1 MVDRPKRSGKIDMNS
16 SKVSLKSGE
25 VTILDYGAI
34 RVHVYN
40 TKDAIDDQVIVL
52 EKPNWILKGGKGI
65 VIELPCFKNSIIEMT
80 QYLRD
85 QKIDVEGK
93 LVAYHAAGDFFP
105 DVRSYMTESAHRYN
119 TVGGGKGL
127 IDNFSGIFGDAFD
140 HTITSDGERIG
151 AGKLNIA
158 GIEMVINPDN
168 DAYEVEIPE
177 IKAVYMHM
185 LGHDCHS
192 IVAGAGHADA
202 IIANL
207 QGYLDRGFEL
217 FLSAHY
223 GPETREDVETKIAYL
238 RGLKEIASGSSSADE
253 FTSKVNET
261 YPGYSGANYLG
272 MTAGFFFPQ

>member
-1 MVDRPKRSGKIDMNS
+1 MNS
-16 SKVSLKSGE
+16 IKVTLKSGE
-25 VTILDYGAI
+25 VTIMDCGSV
-34 RVHVYN
+34 RVHVYS

-52 EKPNWILKGGKGI
+52 EKPDGTTKGGRGV
-65 VIELPCFKNSIIEMT
+65 VIELPCFKNSIEEMT
-80 QYLRD
+80 QYLSD
-85 QKIDVEGK
+85 EKIEVEGK
-93 LVAYHAAGDFFP
+93 LVAYHAAGDFLP
-105 DVRSYMTESAHRYN
+105 GVKSYMTESAHKYN

-127 IDNFSGIFGDAFD
+127 IDGFAGTFGDAFD
-140 HTITSDGERIG
+140 ATITEDGERIG
-151 AGKLNIA
+151 AGRLSIA
-158 GIEMVINPDN
+158 GIDMVINPDS
-168 DAYEVEIPE
+168 DAYEVEVPG

-207 QGYLDRGFEL
+207 RGYLDKGYEI

-223 GPETREDVETKIAYL
+223 GPETRQDVETKIAYL
-238 RGLKEIASGSSSADE
+238 QDLKAIASGSTSAED
-253 FTSKVNET
+253 FTAKVNAK

>member
-1 MVDRPKRSGKIDMNS
+1 MKTENVKLQKGD
-16 SKVSLKSGE
+16 
-25 VTILDYGAI
+25 VTVMDYGGI

-40 TKDAIDDQVIVL
+40 TRDAIDDQVIVL
-52 EKPNWILKGGKGI
+52 ERSHKIMKGGKGV
-65 VIELPCFKNSIIEMT
+65 VIELPCFKDSIEEMT
-80 QYLRD
+80 QYLKD

-93 LVAYHAAGDFFP
+93 LVAYHAAGDFLP
-105 DVRSYMTESAHRYN
+105 GVKSYMTESAHKYN

-127 IDNFSGIFGDAFD
+127 IYNFAGAFGEAFD
-140 HTITSDGERIG
+140 ATVTGDGERIG
-151 AGKLNIA
+151 AGKLTIA
-158 GIEMVINPDN
+158 GIDMVINPDN

-185 LGHDCHS
+185 LG
-192 IVAGAGHADA
+192 AGHADA

-207 QGYLDRGFEL
+207 RGYLDKGYEL

-238 RGLKEIASGSSSADE
+238 EGLKEIASGCSSAEE
-253 FTSKVNET
+253 FTARVNER